1 MAATDLDFVVV
12 NIVINFTY
20 IDPQLSITLSS
31 TVRDKTKM
39 ENASSSEKVFENFS
53 LLNLAKKKIE
63 EIWINAIQDGK
74 LSVLKELLVIQVS

>member
-1 MAATDLDFVVV
+1 
-12 NIVINFTY
+12 
-20 IDPQLSITLSS
+20 
-31 TVRDKTKM
+31 M